1 MALAA
6 GELQSTLWWLQSQ
19 QSFWGYPSLPSDGQY
34 GVDVLADVGWIHG
47 RAKPAGDGGRLLQ
60 GS

>member
-6 GELQSTLWWLQSQ
+6 GELQSTLWWLQGQ
-19 QSFWGYPSLPSDGQY
+19 QSFWGYPSGQY
-34 GVDVLADVGWIHG
+34 GVDVLADVGRIHG

-60 GS
+60 RS